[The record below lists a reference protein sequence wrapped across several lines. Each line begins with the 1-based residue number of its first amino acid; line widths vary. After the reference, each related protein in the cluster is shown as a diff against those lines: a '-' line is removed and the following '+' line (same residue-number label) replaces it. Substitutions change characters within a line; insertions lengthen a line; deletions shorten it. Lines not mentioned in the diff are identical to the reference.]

1 MELTR
6 TIPTEV
12 IQLLTAAES
21 SEYRLVPC
29 ARRGSEVRCYGV
41 AGHDYARA
49 AEELEVLYGWR
60 IAVEPVAEGELQR
73 LQAQYYRPDT
83 AGTLAGEPA
92 ASRLA
97 DIASGRGFL
106 LSLIGEAFRDY
117 ASDIH
122 IEPYEERCRVRLRID
137 GKLAERYVVDRSQ

>member
-1 MELTR
+1 M
-6 TIPTEV
+6 
-12 IQLLTAAES
+12 
-21 SEYRLVPC
+21 
-29 ARRGSEVRCYGV
+29 
-41 AGHDYARA
+41 
-49 AEELEVLYGWR
+49 LYGWR

-83 AGTLAGEPA
+83 TGTLVN
-92 ASRLA
+92 ASLRHLAFA

-122 IEPYEERCRVRLRID
+122 IEPL
-137 GKLAERYVVDRSQ
+137 